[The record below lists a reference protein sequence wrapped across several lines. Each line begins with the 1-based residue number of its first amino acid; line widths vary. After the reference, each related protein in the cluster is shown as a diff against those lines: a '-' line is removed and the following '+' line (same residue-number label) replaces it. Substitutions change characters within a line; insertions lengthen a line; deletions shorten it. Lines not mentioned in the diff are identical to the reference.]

1 MPRKNPR
8 QAPALSAELEEY
20 AQLYFKYTIII
31 RQQVDAVRH
40 MPKEVDEAYEK
51 VCGELEHS
59 NELQRDAP
67 YESSLEELYNVLK
80 FYGDLCENAVPQT
93 VIELS

>member
-1 MPRKNPR
+1 MPRNRKTVR

-40 MPKEVDEAYEK
+40 LPKEVDEAYVK
-51 VCGELEHS
+51 VCKEH
-59 NELQRDAP
+59 NELQRGAP
-67 YESSLEELYNVLK
+67 LQSSLEELYNLLK
-80 FYGDLCENAVPQT
+80 YFGGLCENAAPQT
-93 VIELS
+93 LLELS

>member
-51 VCGELEHS
+51 VCREH

-67 YESSLEELYNVLK
+67 CESSLEELYNVLK
-80 FYGDLCENAVPQT
+80 FFGDLCENAAPQT